1 MEPYGLRLR
10 QRIIELYEQE
20 QSTEQIASVLGT
32 SRSGTR
38 RIRQHLRERGT
49 IEPRPGGR
57 GGRRPNEAHQQM
69 LRELVAR
76 EPDATLAE
84 LRTKLHGDDKT
95 GPLLSIATVDRWC
108 NRLGLRLKKSRIAP
122 RSKTVTT

>member
-20 QSTEQIASVLGT
+20 QSTKQIADALGT
-32 SRSGTR
+32 SQAGTR

-57 GGRRPNEAHQQM
+57 GRASSEAHQQM
-69 LRELVAR
+69 LRELVER

-84 LRTKLHGDDKT
+84 LRAKLHGDDKT

-108 NRLGLRLKKSRIAP
+108 KRMGLRLKKSRTAP
-122 RSKTVTT
+122 PSKTGRT